1 MPTNRKLC
9 SIDQL
14 LLLRESA
21 RAQGRTVVH
30 CHGCFDIVHP
40 GHIHHL
46 QFAKSLGDILIV
58 SVSSDHNV
66 NKGVARPLIPDD
78 LRAGSLAA
86 LECVDAVYLSP
97 HPTAVELLESLRP
110 DVYVKGKE
118 YERSVDPRFVAERD
132 TVIRNEGRVIY
143 SSGDVVY
150 SSTALIHSMT
160 KLDPFQDEKL
170 RRLCGRYDLSAASLA
185 NLVHRFR
192 GQKVLVIGDYI
203 QDQYHF
209 CDATGI
215 AGEAPMMAL
224 RSLDSKAYDGGAGII
239 ASHLAGL
246 EASPILFTSLA
257 DDEASDNAQMR
268 MMSAGVEVQA
278 SRLRRKIVTKHRY
291 LVDQTK
297 LFKVDEGAVN
307 PLDSQ
312 AEEEIAEQIIAAAD
326 GAAAVI
332 FSDFGYGFVT
342 AGLLD
347 RVMTPLRQCVPV
359 ITADVS
365 GKQSN
370 LLRFKNVDLLCP
382 TEREARE
389 TLSDFSSGLGAVVS
403 TLLTSTG
410 AKQALITMGKQ
421 GLVTFDW
428 PAMTPAESNYRLR
441 SEYLPALSHHTIDPL
456 GCGDAL
462 LATAS
467 ITLAVSGSLQ
477 AAAMLGSLA
486 AAIEVEQIGNHVL
499 DTDQLLEA
507 IRQREQGFSTARLAV
522 G

>member
-1 MPTNRKLC
+1 MASNRKIY
-9 SIDQL
+9 SREGL
-14 LLLRESA
+14 LSLREAA
-21 RAQGRTVVH
+21 RRQGSTVVH

-58 SVSSDHNV
+58 SVSSDHHV

-86 LECVDAVYLSP
+86 LECVDAVYLCET
-97 HPTAVELLESLRP
+97 PTAVELLEELQP
-110 DVYVKGKE
+110 DIYVKGKE
-118 YERSVDPRFVAERD
+118 YERSVDPRFIAEKD
-132 TVIRNEGRVIY
+132 TVTRNNGRVIF

-150 SSTALIHSMT
+150 SSTALINT
-160 KLDPFQDEKL
+160 LTQLDPFQDEKL

-203 QDQYHF
+203 QDHYHF

-257 DDEASDNAQMR
+257 DDEASDTVQMR
-268 MMSAGVEVQA
+268 LMSMGVEVQA
-278 SRLRRKIVTKHRY
+278 NRLRRKLVSKHRY

-297 LFKVDEGAVN
+297 LFKVDEGTVS
-307 PLDSQ
+307 PLDSL

-347 RVMTPLRQCVPV
+347 RVMSPLRERVPV

-365 GKQSN
+365 GKQTN
-370 LLRFKNVDLLCP
+370 LLRFRNVDLLCP
-382 TEREARE
+382 TEREVRE

-403 TLLTSTG
+403 KLLTSTG
-410 AKQALITMGKQ
+410 SRQALITLGKQ

-428 PAMTPAESNYRLR
+428 PGATPADSNHRLR
-441 SEYLPALSHHTIDPL
+441 SEYLPALSHHSIDPL

-467 ITLAVSGSLQ
+467 ITLAVRGSLQ

-486 AAIEVEQIGNHVL
+486 AAIEVEQIGNHVI
-499 DTDQLLEA
+499 DTDQLLAA
-507 IRQREQGFSTARLAV
+507 IRQREQGLSARLAV

>member
-1 MPTNRKLC
+1 
-9 SIDQL
+9 
-14 LLLRESA
+14 
-21 RAQGRTVVH
+21 
-30 CHGCFDIVHP
+30 
-40 GHIHHL
+40 
-46 QFAKSLGDILIV
+46 
-58 SVSSDHNV
+58 
-66 NKGVARPLIPDD
+66 
-78 LRAGSLAA
+78 
-86 LECVDAVYLSP
+86 
-97 HPTAVELLESLRP
+97 
-110 DVYVKGKE
+110 
-118 YERSVDPRFVAERD
+118 
-132 TVIRNEGRVIY
+132 
-143 SSGDVVY
+143 
-150 SSTALIHSMT
+150 MT
-160 KLDPFQDEKL
+160 QLDPFQDEKL
-170 RRLCGRYDLSAASLA
+170 RRLCGRYELSAANLA

-203 QDQYHF
+203 QDHYHF

-246 EASPILFTSLA
+246 GASPILFTSLA
-257 DDEASDNAQMR
+257 DDETSDAAQMR
-268 MMSAGVEVQA
+268 LMSAGVEVQA
-278 SRLRRKIVTKHRY
+278 NRLRRKLVSKHRY

-297 LFKVDEGAVN
+297 LFKVDEGALS

-312 AEEEIAEQIIAAAD
+312 AEGEVADQIIAASD

-332 FSDFGYGFVT
+332 FSDFGYGFIT

-347 RVMTPLRQCVPV
+347 RVMSPLRDRVPV

-365 GKQSN
+365 GKQTN
-370 LLRFKNVDLLCP
+370 LLRFRNVDLLCP
-382 TEREARE
+382 TEREVRE
-389 TLSDFSSGLGAVVS
+389 TLSDFTSGLGAVVS
-403 TLLTSTG
+403 KLLTSTG
-410 AKQALITMGKQ
+410 SKQALITLGKQ

-428 PAMTPAESNYRLR
+428 PGETPAESNHRLR
-441 SEYLPALSHHTIDPL
+441 SEYLPALSHHSVDPL

-486 AAIEVEQIGNHVL
+486 AAIEVEHVGNHVI

-507 IRQREQGFSTARLAV
+507 ITQRETGFATARAV